1 MKTPTAEDVQAA
13 CALLRMV
20 ADLDGDVPLVE
31 KIADRVDRIFDQWL
45 RQFEDED

>member
-13 CALLRMV
+13 CALLRTAV
-20 ADLDGDVPLVE
+20 DLDGDVE
-31 KIADRVDRIFDQWL
+31 KIADRVGRIFDQWL